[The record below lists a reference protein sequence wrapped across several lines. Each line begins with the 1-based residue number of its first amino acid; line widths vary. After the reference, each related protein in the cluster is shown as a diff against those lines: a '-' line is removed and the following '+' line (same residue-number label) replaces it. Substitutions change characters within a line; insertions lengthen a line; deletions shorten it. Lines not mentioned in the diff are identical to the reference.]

1 MTTLIRRKV
10 ATIVKAITFANALVF
25 SASVFAQQPERQY
38 SVELS
43 DPAKPMF
50 LDIEMYMGNITV
62 EGYEGQTVEIV
73 AEVLNDFQPDKHKEK
88 WQKNWKRVDTNKPM
102 RSTEGLTPVS
112 HTAFSLEIEE
122 SNNRVEI
129 ESEFG
134 SKPVAIVV
142 KVPKTA
148 SLEVNLYTGDS
159 INISNISGNVEVE
172 SHIGNINGN
181 QLTGPIVAETH
192 ASDIVI
198 EFNTFSDNAPSS
210 FATHSGDI
218 DISLL
223 ASTASTVEVQNYQGQ
238 VLSGLGTE
246 FQSVDKVNKKQR
258 ENGQKI
264 EIGSQLQAKLNGGGQ
279 IMSINTYS
287 GNVYLRQK

>member
-1 MTTLIRRKV
+1 MTNFKLQKLTTVIKTITL
-10 ATIVKAITFANALVF
+10 ANALIF
-25 SASVFAQQPERQY
+25 SASAYAQQAERQY

-43 DPAKPMF
+43 DPSKPMF
-50 LDIEMYMGNITV
+50 LDVEMYMGNITI

-73 AEVLNDFQPDKHKEK
+73 AEVLNDFQPDKHKDK

-112 HTAFSLEIEE
+112 HTAFNLEIME
-122 SNNRVEI
+122 SSNRVEI

-142 KVPKTA
+142 KVPQNA
-148 SLEVNLYTGDS
+148 SLDVNLYTGDS

-172 SHIGNINGN
+172 SHIGNINGT
-181 QLTGPIVAETH
+181 LITGPIVAETH

-198 EFNTFSDNAPSS
+198 EFNTFSDSAPSS

-223 ASTASTVEVQNYQGQ
+223 ANTASTVEVQNYQGQ

-246 FQSVDKVNKKQR
+246 FESVDKVNKKQR

-279 IMSINTYS
+279 VMSINTYS